1 MESTDALLDLL
12 SCPHSPWRHD
22 AMWSPQA
29 LPLRQLAVLTPE
41 RLHAP
46 FIYNYFTSL
55 RIVDRD
61 VSRPLIR
68 SAPVFTDSLWQQSLI
83 SLWSTVIQNKT
94 FCTPDWEG
102 TIWVSSLTVM
112 CNIKSNNFNTTQKTT
127 VEKEKEFCNM
137 KGYWGWILYLSQ
149 C

>member
-12 SCPHSPWRHD
+12 SCPRSPWRHD
-22 AMWSPQA
+22 VMWSPQA
-29 LPLRQLAVLTPE
+29 LPLRQLAVQTPE

-68 SAPVFTDSLWQQSLI
+68 SALVFTDSLWQHSYLYFSI
-83 SLWSTVIQNKT
+83 SSQYIQT
-94 FCTPDWEG
+94 FT
-102 TIWVSSLTVM
+102 
-112 CNIKSNNFNTTQKTT
+112 
-127 VEKEKEFCNM
+127 
-137 KGYWGWILYLSQ
+137 
-149 C
+149 